1 MRIEAQGKYMQNI
14 LEKAY
19 NTLAGEN
26 NMAAAASTN
35 FNKGNIGTQGMGAMK
50 ELIGSPL
57 SFLPFQ
63 DLNINYG
70 SSSGGEQ
77 QLDHEFMPTNNNE
90 NLFVEK
96 KRPNPYSTGKSPLMM
111 WNDHD
116 DLGTSSTSCIN
127 IISPPFKSDDDDQIQ
142 IAPPTILDGGDE
154 NDSIIQQ
161 VEEKK
166 KFDIASMNKLERP
179 SPSTRAT
186 PHQTERNMSPMIN
199 TGIMAQGRSSPF
211 G

>member
-1 MRIEAQGKYMQNI
+1 MYIWQVQKHLQLRIEAQGKYMQSI

-96 KRPNPYSTGKSPLMM
+96 KRPNPYSTGKSPLMS
-111 WNDHD
+111 
-116 DLGTSSTSCIN
+116 GTIMMIWELLQHHALILLALHLKVMMMTR
-127 IISPPFKSDDDDQIQ
+127 FK
-142 IAPPTILDGGDE
+142 LHH
-154 NDSIIQQ
+154 QQ
-161 VEEKK
+161 YWMEG
-166 KFDIASMNKLERP
+166 MN
-179 SPSTRAT
+179 
-186 PHQTERNMSPMIN
+186 MI
-199 TGIMAQGRSSPF
+199 P
-211 G
+211 